1 MPRALAAASTRRR
14 TGACHERGECSRLP
28 TCSGGRSS
36 HAHADTR
43 ARRIFGVAPSMPR
56 PSTGPRGSV
65 RAARWLPQQRVGK
78 PSLDIFVVETPS
90 QKPED
95 RYYISN
101 DEFHCNKKV
110 CTQVWKAGEL
120 ASLRSVAFGAGSV
133 WVPIG
138 ASSYL
143 SRVYGEDWSVTVRP
157 HRWAAEL
164 GHGFG

>member
-95 RYYISN
+95 GPAWQR
-101 DEFHCNKKV
+101 
-110 CTQVWKAGEL
+110 L
-120 ASLRSVAFGAGSV
+120 ASWRAFGPWPSEPAACGCRSV
-133 WVPIG
+133 PPP
-138 ASSYL
+138 
-143 SRVYGEDWSVTVRP
+143 T
-157 HRWAAEL
+157 
-164 GHGFG
+164 